1 MLNKDVELS
10 FFSYLRLF
18 SFFSYYVSSFFLCF
32 VKMLID
38 DENLFDMC
46 DGFHLVNNHNV
57 FFLIGL
63 RFIDRYLTNLVW
75 FGCSNRCLSMSL
87 RVCLR
92 LHLNGLNVYI

>member
-10 FFSYLRLF
+10 FFSYLLRLF

-46 DGFHLVNNHNV
+46 DGF
-57 FFLIGL
+57 I
-63 RFIDRYLTNLVW
+63 
-75 FGCSNRCLSMSL
+75 
-87 RVCLR
+87 
-92 LHLNGLNVYI
+92 